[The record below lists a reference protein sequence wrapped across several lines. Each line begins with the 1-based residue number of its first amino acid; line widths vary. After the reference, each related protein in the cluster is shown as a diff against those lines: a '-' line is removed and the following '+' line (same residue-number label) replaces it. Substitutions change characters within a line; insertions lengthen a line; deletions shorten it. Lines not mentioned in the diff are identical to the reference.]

1 MGIYEK
7 NMQCDHSRGCSK
19 IKIQLYFGKKKKKS
33 PSFSVLQLMSYTAE
47 VSEGRLLP
55 QAS

>member
-1 MGIYEK
+1 MKKI
-7 NMQCDHSRGCSK
+7 CSVTILEDVPK
-19 IKIQLYFGKKKKKS
+19 LKSNYILEKKKKKS

-47 VSEGRLLP
+47 VSESRLLP